1 MRGCTC
7 ERGAR
12 RNEVSYVR
20 AVACRPC
27 GIHRYM
33 SQPQEASSY
42 LMVKRPP
49 LEAFRRALSC
59 TLGLLPAYRFLLRQ
73 KSISKIDS
81 SCENG
86 SD

>member
-49 LEAFRRALSC
+49 LEALPSHTQLHSRPP
-59 TLGLLPAYRFLLRQ
+59 TGLPLQFTY
-73 KSISKIDS
+73 KVD
-81 SCENG
+81 
-86 SD
+86 